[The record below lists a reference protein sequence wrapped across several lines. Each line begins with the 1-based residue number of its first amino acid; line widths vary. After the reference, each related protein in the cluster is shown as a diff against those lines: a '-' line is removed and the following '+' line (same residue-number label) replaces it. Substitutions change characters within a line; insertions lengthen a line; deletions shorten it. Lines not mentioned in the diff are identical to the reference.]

1 MRTALVL
8 QLLKIT
14 QMQRETGRNTSQSDQ
29 RLALRERAA
38 RARFTL
44 SEATLRAN
52 RPALPVLVRRL
63 ACAAN
68 QLDDADE
75 NDRAYQGHEN
85 GPNVEGVLVDGWNT
99 DQR

>member
-8 QLLKIT
+8 QLLKSE
-14 QMQRETGRNTSQSDQ
+14 QMQRESGRNTSQSDAAFGVA
-29 RLALRERAA
+29 RPWGTSALH
-38 RARFTL
+38 L

-52 RPALPVLVRRL
+52 RPALPVRVCRL
-63 ACAAN
+63 ARAAN

-75 NDRAYQGHEN
+75 NDRAYQGHQN